1 MKTTGIS
8 LIERGSPV
16 PKTTNRAELIV
27 AFVGAGSAFTKPGG
41 KGETNLVLIHRNT
54 RLAID
59 CGRLWPE
66 ALPAS
71 TGLALT
77 DIDAFLVSHAHADH
91 ANGLATAAQ
100 ECRWIHKWKPQLVLP
115 HALEPFLWD
124 QTLAGGLAHDTSPT
138 STVHDYFDVVRPE
151 PIDARTS
158 RVTVGDLD
166 LEIFRTCH
174 APGAASNWHEAMVSY
189 GLYVPKFN
197 VFISMDTRFD
207 RELIESYVAR
217 GADWFFHDA
226 ARVGNVHALVSELQ
240 TLPDPVKSSTVL
252 MHTPDNFR
260 EDEAAEFAGQ
270 LGQIPSVANRGD
282 AFRFT
287 FAGSLV

>member
-8 LIERGSPV
+8 LLERGSPV

-27 AFVGAGSAFTKPGG
+27 AFVGAGGAFTKPGG
-41 KGETNLVLIHRNT
+41 RGETNLVLVHRNT
-54 RLAID
+54 RLALD

-71 TGLALT
+71 TGLALA
-77 DIDAFLVSHAHADH
+77 DIDAFLITHCHADH

-100 ECRWIHKWKPQLVLP
+100 ECRWVQKRKPTLVLP
-115 HALEPFLWD
+115 HALEPYLWGE
-124 QTLAGGLAHDTSPT
+124 TLKGGLAHDTAPE
-138 STVHDYFDVVRPE
+138 STIEDYFDVARPT
-151 PIDARTS
+151 PIDDRTS
-158 RVTVGDLD
+158 KVTVGDLD

-174 APGAASNWHEAMVSY
+174 APGAAESWRDAMVSY
-189 GLYVPKFN
+189 GVFVPKFN

-207 RELIESYVAR
+207 RELIESYLAR
-217 GADWFFHDA
+217 GAEWLFHDLS
-226 ARVGNVHALVSELQ
+226 RDSSVHATQKEYA
-240 TLPDPVKSSTVL
+240 TMPVPVQGSTVFI
-252 MHTPDNFR
+252 HTPDDFRSEEAPNF
-260 EDEAAEFAGQ
+260 ANQ
-270 LGQIPSVANRGD
+270 LGIPGVADRGD